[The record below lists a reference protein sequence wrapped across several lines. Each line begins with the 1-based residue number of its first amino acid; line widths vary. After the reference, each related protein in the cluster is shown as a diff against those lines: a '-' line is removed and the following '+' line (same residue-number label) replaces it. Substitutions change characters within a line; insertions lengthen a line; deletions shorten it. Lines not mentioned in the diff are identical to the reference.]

1 MGVGGVGEV
10 VGEGGVVTAFSIY
23 KNILLRQHLK
33 LDLLGFQTQPAF
45 LHKYLF
51 KLCTMNV
58 SYVCLP
64 VTCWSVQLQYKTMV
78 SIKMRVRWRVSWSCL
93 LLVSSCLL
101 YVHSDE
107 QQQQPETTEGHHAH
121 HGLDKNMVQDK
132 E

>member
-1 MGVGGVGEV
+1 
-10 VGEGGVVTAFSIY
+10 
-23 KNILLRQHLK
+23 
-33 LDLLGFQTQPAF
+33 
-45 LHKYLF
+45 
-51 KLCTMNV
+51 MNV